1 MKALRRAL
9 QDVAADK
16 RVIGLGTL
24 RVWAINAGRTEKDDT
39 PQTLSA
45 PPSRRASIS
54 TPSPST
60 AAFTDVK
67 MDFSLEKTALAQH
80 VPLVVTLVVH
90 VHPESS
96 DRDIFDVTRMAW
108 NDINGAVNRNRD
120 STVTVDVR
128 RGWDGAE

>member
-16 RVIGLGTL
+16 RVLGLGTL
-24 RVWAINAGRTEKDDT
+24 RVWAINAGKTERDDT
-39 PQTLSA
+39 PFIRST
-45 PPSRRASIS
+45 PPSRRGSIS

-60 AAFTDVK
+60 AAFTDLKVDLD
-67 MDFSLEKTALAQH
+67 MDNKSAMSHH

-96 DRDIFDVTRMAW
+96 DRDIFDVTRLAW
-108 NDINGAVNRNRD
+108 NDINGAVNTNRD
-120 STVTVDVR
+120 SEVTIDVR
-128 RGWDGAE
+128 RGWDE

>member
-1 MKALRRAL
+1 MKALRSAL

-16 RVIGLGTL
+16 RVLGLGTL
-24 RVWAINAGRTEKDDT
+24 RVWAINAGKTEKEEA
-39 PQTLSA
+39 PFVPSA

-60 AAFTDVK
+60 AAFTDIKVDLDADK
-67 MDFSLEKTALAQH
+67 SAMAQH

-96 DRDIFDVTRMAW
+96 DRDIFDVTRLAW
-108 NDINGAVNRNRD
+108 NDINGAVNTDRD
-120 STVTVDVR
+120 SEVTIDVR
-128 RGWDGAE
+128 RGWDE